1 MIDLDQLIAQ
11 AQEMTPFRASTVRL
25 AQLVSSPHCDL
36 ADIISLVA
44 YDEVLTMKLLRAANC
59 AARTGSVTVTTPH
72 EAIVLLGTT
81 LVLHLAVAAGVR
93 PQMRGPIPGYGLDE
107 GSLWRHSV
115 AAAVAAET
123 APAFCPVEIPAEAF
137 TACLLHDVGKVVM
150 GRFLN
155 PDILRF
161 IAEAKDA
168 DNLTQMEAE
177 SQILHVHHGELGG
190 LIAQHWQLPARIVR
204 GIIYHH
210 NPEQGSDVVCD
221 FVCLANHLAK
231 GIEADLDGRSVECVL
246 PPEIVERLGIAE
258 ANLGVLRRIAA
269 ARFMEVSQCYNTL

>member
-25 AQLVSSPHCDL
+25 AQLVAGQHCDL

-59 AARTGSVTVTTPH
+59 AARTGSVAVATPH

-81 LVLHLAVAAGVR
+81 LVLHLAVAAGAR
-93 PQMRGPIPGYGLDE
+93 PQMGGPIPGYGLDE

-150 GRFLN
+150 GRFLS

-161 IAEAKDA
+161 IAEAKEVDH
-168 DNLTQMEAE
+168 LTQTEAE

-190 LIAQHWQLPARIVR
+190 LIAQHWQLPPRIVR

-210 NPEQGSDVVCD
+210 NPEEGSDVVCD
-221 FVCLANHLAK
+221 FACLANHLAK
-231 GIEADLDGRSVECVL
+231 QIEAGLDGRSAECAL
-246 PPEIVERLGIAE
+246 PPDVAERLGIDDGD
-258 ANLGVLRRIAA
+258 LSRLHPVAA